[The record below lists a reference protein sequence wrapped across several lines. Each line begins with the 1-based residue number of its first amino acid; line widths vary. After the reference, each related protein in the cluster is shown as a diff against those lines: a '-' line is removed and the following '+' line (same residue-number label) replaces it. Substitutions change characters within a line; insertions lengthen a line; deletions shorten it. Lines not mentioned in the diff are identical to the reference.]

1 MTTQSTKF
9 IIAVAL
15 SAALATPALAQG
27 MCGQRMTGG
36 QGMMHGGQGMMHG
49 GQGMMGG
56 QGMHGGMGGQGQ
68 PGGQGMMHGGQGM
81 TGGQGMMHGGQGM
94 MHGGQAMMMDGQGIR
109 GGQAMMHGGQGM
121 MGGSTDGR
129 LDRIEGRL
137 AFLRTELKITD
148 AQMPQWN
155 KLTEAVRASGKNMNE
170 RMQARMAEQE
180 QAATLPERL
189 ERREQ
194 LMTARL
200 EEVKQVKGALNELY
214 SSLTEEQKNEAN
226 TLVLPMIGMDGMGMS
241 PGR

>member
-1 MTTQSTKF
+1 MTTTQSMKF

-27 MCGQRMTGG
+27 MCGQGMGG
-36 QGMMHGGQGMMHG
+36 QGMMHGGLGMHG
-49 GQGMMGG
+49 GQAMVGG
-56 QGMHGGMGGQGQ
+56 QGMHGGQDMMGGQRI
-68 PGGQGMMHGGQGM
+68 P
-81 TGGQGMMHGGQGM
+81 
-94 MHGGQAMMMDGQGIR
+94 

-121 MGGSTDGR
+121 MGGSADGM

-170 RMQARMAEQE
+170 RMQARMSGQE

-214 SSLTEEQKNEAN
+214 SSLTEEQKKEAN

>member
-1 MTTQSTKF
+1 MTTTQSMKF

-27 MCGQRMTGG
+27 MCGQGMGG
-36 QGMMHGGQGMMHG
+36 QGMMHGGLGMHG
-49 GQGMMGG
+49 GQAMVGG
-56 QGMHGGMGGQGQ
+56 QGMHGGQAMMGGQRI
-68 PGGQGMMHGGQGM
+68 P
-81 TGGQGMMHGGQGM
+81 
-94 MHGGQAMMMDGQGIR
+94 

-121 MGGSTDGR
+121 MGGSADGM

-170 RMQARMAEQE
+170 RMQAKMSGQE
-180 QAATLPERL
+180 QVATLPERL

-200 EEVKQVKGALNELY
+200 EEIKQVKGALNELY
-214 SSLTEEQKNEAN
+214 SSLTEEQKKEAN

>member
-1 MTTQSTKF
+1 MTTQSMKF

-27 MCGQRMTGG
+27 MCGQGMT
-36 QGMMHGGQGMMHG
+36 GGQGMMHG

-56 QGMHGGMGGQGQ
+56 QGTHGGMGGQGQ

-81 TGGQGMMHGGQGM
+81 TGGQGRMHGGQGM
-94 MHGGQAMMMDGQGIR
+94 MDGIR
-109 GGQAMMHGGQGM
+109 GGQGMMHVGQGM
-121 MGGSTDGR
+121 MGGSTDGM

-137 AFLRTELKITD
+137 AFLRTELKITG

-155 KLTEAVRASGKNMNE
+155 KLTEAVRASAKNMNE
-170 RMQARMAEQE
+170 RMQARMSEQE

-214 SSLTEEQKNEAN
+214 ASLTEEQKKEAN
-226 TLVLPMIGMDGMGMS
+226 ALVLPMIGMDGMGMR